1 MRYLIAILIAL
12 LVLPLPL
19 SHAVGERAP
28 KVAIISNEADMPTAQ
43 FIGEILTNSSVD
55 YEIMGPGDFKEA
67 LKNYEVILILGG
79 PEAYEGVGNI
89 SSNYIPP
96 QNATTL
102 IREPRTFLVSIFKG
116 GRDIVVL
123 AGHTRRETLE
133 ASAFFF
139 KDWALLGVTR
149 LWMKAGYEIALSNS
163 SFAIYY
169 VERYNYN
176 KEEKIYQPIPWGTD
190 EWRVL
195 GQVEVNGTTL
205 YNVTRTRTYMYLG
218 VNYTTVEV
226 NLLDQLGRPR
236 FCRMVQFIDDK
247 VNASI
252 EKCPEPGKANPKE
265 PLVFVAFKMESVGN
279 RTTWRIGGRDIPR
292 SITHPVG
299 KRYVKGTLV
308 LKYALK
314 YPDWKTAVSG
324 FTVEYVN
331 PVIPFGGMVVS
342 VDNEIVDGEPITRE
356 VEKLYAFRP

>member
-1 MRYLIAILIAL
+1 MRYTAAILIAL
-12 LVLPLPL
+12 LLLPTALNQ
-19 SHAVGERAP
+19 VIGEKAP
-28 KVAIISNEADMPTAQ
+28 KVAIISNEADMPTAR
-43 FIGEILTNSSVD
+43 FIGQILTNSSVE
-55 YEIMGPGDFKEA
+55 YKIMGPTDFREA
-67 LKNYEVILILGG
+67 LKGYEVILILGG
-79 PEAYEGVGNI
+79 PKAYDGVGNI

-102 IREPRTFLVSIFKG
+102 IQEPKTFLVSVFKG

-139 KDWALLGVTR
+139 KDRNLLGTTR
-149 LWMKAGYEIALSNS
+149 LWMRAGYETALSNS

-169 VERYNYN
+169 VERYEYDKK
-176 KEEKIYQPIPWGTD
+176 KEIYQPYPWGTD

-195 GQVEVNGTTL
+195 GLVEVNGTML

-226 NLLDQLGRPR
+226 NLLDHLGRPH
-236 FCRMVQFIDDK
+236 FCRTVQFMDGK
-247 VNASI
+247 VNLSI
-252 EKCPEPGKANPKE
+252 EKCPEPGRSRPKE

-279 RTTWRIGGRDIPR
+279 RTTWKIGGKEIPR
-292 SITHPVG
+292 SIVHPVG

-308 LKYALK
+308 IRYALK
-314 YPDWKTAVSG
+314 YPDWKMAVPG
-324 FTVEYVN
+324 FTVDYVN
-331 PVIPFGGMVVS
+331 PAIPFEGVVVK
-342 VDNEIVDGEPITRE
+342 VDNEIIDGEPVTQQ

>member
-1 MRYLIAILIAL
+1 MKLSVAILIAL
-12 LVLPLPL
+12 LLVPSALTQ
-19 SHAVGERAP
+19 VIGERAP

-43 FIGEILTNSSVD
+43 FIGEILTNSSVE
-55 YEIMGPGDFKEA
+55 YQIMGPGDFKEA

-79 PEAYEGVGNI
+79 PEAYDGVGNI

-102 IREPRTFLVSIFKG
+102 VNEPRTFLVSIFRG

-139 KDWALLGVTR
+139 KDWTLLGLTR
-149 LWMKAGYEIALSNS
+149 LWLRAGYEVALSDD

-176 KEEKIYQPIPWGTD
+176 KEKGIYQPYPWGTD

-195 GQVEVNGTTL
+195 GRVEVNGTPL
-205 YNVTRTRTYMYLG
+205 YNVTRTRTYLYLG

-226 NLLDQLGRPR
+226 NLVDDLGRPR
-236 FCRMVQFIDDK
+236 FCRTIQLIDDK
-247 VNASI
+247 VNAST
-252 EKCPEPGKANPKE
+252 ERCPEPGKANPKE

-279 RTTWRIGGRDIPR
+279 RTTWRIGGKEIPR

-299 KRYVKGTLV
+299 KRYIKGALV
-308 LKYALK
+308 MKFALK
-314 YPDWKTAVSG
+314 YPEWETAVAG

-331 PVIPFGGMVVS
+331 PIVPFGGLLVS

>member
-1 MRYLIAILIAL
+1 MRYAVAILIAL
-12 LVLPLPL
+12 LVLPLAFNQ
-19 SHAVGERAP
+19 AVGERAP

-43 FIGEILTNSSVD
+43 FIGEILTNSSVE
-55 YEIMGPGDFKEA
+55 YKIMGPDDFKEA

-79 PEAYEGVGNI
+79 PEAYDGVGNI

-96 QNATTL
+96 QNASTL
-102 IREPRTFLVSIFKG
+102 IQEPRTFLVSVFKG

-139 KDWALLGVTR
+139 KDWTLLGITR
-149 LWMKAGYEIALSNS
+149 LWMRAGYEIALSNS

-176 KEEKIYQPIPWGTD
+176 KEKKVYQPIPWGTD

-195 GQVEVNGTTL
+195 GQVEVNGTVL

-226 NLLDQLGRPR
+226 NLLDHLGRPH
-236 FCRMVQFIDDK
+236 FCRTVQLIDDK
-247 VNASI
+247 VNVSI

-265 PLVFVAFKMESVGN
+265 PLVFVVFKMEPVGN
-279 RTTWRIGGRDIPR
+279 RTTWRIGGKDIPR
-292 SITHPVG
+292 SIIHPVG

-308 LKYALK
+308 MKYALK
-314 YPDWKTAVSG
+314 YPDWKMAVSG

-331 PVIPFGGMVVS
+331 PAIPFGGTVVS
-342 VDNEIVDGEPITRE
+342 VDNEIVNGEPITRE